1 MDCLNNLGALTALHF
16 NGLQYIFIFIL
27 YILFISKCIF
37 LLLFFYLL
45 LLACEL
51 EGDGF
56 TTLRQNT
63 KLTKLAIHERS
74 EYYTYGIHITNRMI
88 IMLNI

>member
-1 MDCLNNLGALTALHF
+1 M
-16 NGLQYIFIFIL
+16 
-27 YILFISKCIF
+27 
-37 LLLFFYLL
+37 FFYLL